1 MLIFTYIAL
10 QASQTGKQ
18 VPIYEAF
25 SHDFCRNT
33 KTTQSQIAL
42 LHPLNSQI
50 SNTPSLDHCLQIL
63 HWGSQEGD
71 KLKIIPQIFFF
82 LKSGTFGFNIN
93 KWSMP
98 LSE

>member
-1 MLIFTYIAL
+1 MWNEIRIYFFFIFEFLLKRGGVLIFTYIAL

-42 LHPLNSQI
+42 LHQVKQPDLKHPKFGPLFTDS
-50 SNTPSLDHCLQIL
+50 TL
-63 HWGSQEGD
+63 G
-71 KLKIIPQIFFF
+71 
-82 LKSGTFGFNIN
+82 
-93 KWSMP
+93 
-98 LSE
+98 LSRGG

>member
-1 MLIFTYIAL
+1 MKFAPIFFLHFFIFKLKKGVKVGLIFTYIAL

-42 LHPLNSQI
+42 LHQVKQPDLKHPKFGPLFTDSR
-50 SNTPSLDHCLQIL
+50 L
-63 HWGSQEGD
+63 G
-71 KLKIIPQIFFF
+71 
-82 LKSGTFGFNIN
+82 
-93 KWSMP
+93 
-98 LSE
+98 LSRGG